1 MVNDLYASES
11 ESECMQSASKE
22 KVHHVISK
30 KKNLCLKIH
39 GVAVP
44 LVPIERGKCVR
55 CMIIWQYQTKQQT
68 MTSSNANVVVSISK
82 ALKNVE

>member
-1 MVNDLYASES
+1 MIYMRVRVRVSVCGQHRKRRCTTLF
-11 ESECMQSASKE
+11 Q
-22 KVHHVISK
+22 